1 MLSRVILVVDRPML
15 KKELTRALA
24 APDVIV
30 ESIRSRQ
37 RLWERVSRENAD
49 LIMVSIGLVPEPAV
63 DAIRLFRELPDSPL
77 VVVLVDAEDSEE
89 RVSLISAGADAVLCT
104 GLPAGQHARV
114 VQSLLSKRQENTV
127 QGLMIRHP
135 LSQPT
140 LNDFISASPAMDA
153 FLDVVRRVTPS
164 EVSLLILGETGS
176 GKERLAR
183 AIHAEGPRSRGPF
196 VAVNCG
202 ALHESLLESE
212 LFGHEEGSFTG
223 ATRARRGLFEMAHRG
238 TVFLD
243 EVGEMPV
250 HLQVKLLRVLQDHEI
265 QRVGSEKP
273 VKVDVRVV
281 AATNRDLE
289 DDVKARRFRQDLYFR
304 LSVISLTIPP
314 LRERKEDIPVLAES
328 YLEYFLPRVGRRI
341 GRIEPAALEALS
353 AYAWPGNVRELMN
366 IIERAMLLCP
376 GDEIRLADLP
386 RSISDTVTGS
396 ERPNLS
402 GLTAGSGR
410 QLPEEWLDRP
420 FREVRREAVS
430 QLEARYIAGL
440 LRRTGGRVGETARLA
455 GMEPRSVNEKMRR
468 HGLRKE
474 DFREGR

>member
-1 MLSRVILVVDRPML
+1 MLSRVLVLADRPVL
-15 KKELTRALA
+15 KKELTVALEA
-24 APDVIV
+24 GDVIV
-30 ESIRSRQ
+30 DSIRGRA

-49 LIMVSIGLVPEPAV
+49 LILVSLALIPEPAT
-63 DAIRLFRELPDSPL
+63 DTIRMFRELPDSPL
-77 VVVLVDAEDSEE
+77 VAVLVDREDPDL
-89 RVSLISAGADAVLCT
+89 RVALLSAGCDAVLNA
-104 GLPAGQHARV
+104 GLPAEQHARV
-114 VQSLLSKRQENTV
+114 VSTLLEKRQESTV

-140 LNDFISASPAMDA
+140 LDDFISASPAMDS
-153 FLDVVRRVTPS
+153 FLEVVRRVTPS

-183 AIHAEGPRSRGPF
+183 AIHAEGPRRRGPF

-243 EVGEMPV
+243 EVGEMPY

-273 VKVDVRVV
+273 VAVDVRVI
-281 AATNRDLE
+281 AATNRDLD
-289 DDVKARRFRQDLYFR
+289 DDVQEKRFRKDLYFR
-304 LSVISLTIPP
+304 LSVISLTVPP
-314 LRERKEDIPVLAES
+314 LRERREDIPMLAES
-328 YLEYFLPRVGRRI
+328 YLGYFLPRVGRRI
-341 GRIEPAALEALS
+341 ERIEPVALEALA
-353 AYAWPGNVRELMN
+353 AYDWPGNVRELMN

-376 GDEIRLADLP
+376 GEEIRLDDLP
-386 RSISDTVTGS
+386 QSISGGVRAPGPVSDLLTVGAGDPLPGAWL
-396 ERPNLS
+396 ERPW
-402 GLTAGSGR
+402 G
-410 QLPEEWLDRP
+410 
-420 FREVRREAVS
+420 EVRAEALER
-430 QLEARYIAGL
+430 LEARYMDGL
-440 LRRTGGRVGETARLA
+440 LRRTGGRIDETARLA
-455 GMEPRSVNEKMRR
+455 GMDPRSVHAKMKR

-474 DFREGR
+474 NYR

>member
-1 MLSRVILVVDRPML
+1 MLSRVILVVDRPIL
-15 KKELTRALA
+15 KKELTQAIA

-30 ESIRSRQ
+30 DSIRSRQ

-49 LIMVSIGLVPEPAV
+49 LILVSLALVPEPAV
-63 DAIRLFRELPDSPL
+63 DSICLFRELPDSPL
-77 VVVLVDAEDSEE
+77 VAVLVDEEDPEM
-89 RVSLISAGADAVLCT
+89 RVSLMSAGCDAVLYA
-104 GLPAGQHARV
+104 GLPAEQHARV
-114 VQSLLSKRQENTV
+114 VESLLLKRQESTV
-127 QGLMIRHP
+127 QGLMVRHP

-140 LNDFISASPAMDA
+140 LNDFISASPVMDA
-153 FLDVVRRVTPS
+153 FIDVVRRVTSS

-212 LFGHEEGSFTG
+212 LFGHEEGAFTG

-243 EVGEMPV
+243 EVGEMPF

-273 VKVDVRVV
+273 VKIDVRVV

-289 DDVKARRFRQDLYFR
+289 EDVQAKHFRKDLYFR

-314 LRERKEDIPVLAES
+314 LRERKEDIPELAES
-328 YLEYFLPRVGRRI
+328 YLGYFLPRVGRRI
-341 GRIEPAALEALS
+341 ERIEPAALKALTRYS
-353 AYAWPGNVRELMN
+353 WPGNVRELMN

-386 RSISDTVTGS
+386 HSISGAAREGTWTDFAK
-396 ERPNLS
+396 P
-402 GLTAGSGR
+402 TAGGGEPLS
-410 QLPEEWLDRP
+410 EEWLDRP
-420 FREVRREAVS
+420 FREVRREAVR
-430 QLEARYIAGL
+430 QLEARYITGL
-440 LRRTGGRVGETARLA
+440 LRRTQGRIGETAKLA
-455 GMEPRSVNEKMRR
+455 GMEPRSVYEKMRR

-474 DFREGR
+474 DFRNH